1 MKCPHCGKEVKP
13 GTLFCP
19 KCLTEI
25 QWVPEYNTVET
36 LIRQKEK
43 ERDHTKKT
51 ETKTKKLFVI
61 GKKWKKIFLCGILM
75 LLLLVLALVG
85 LNFYQANSYVYQY
98 KTGVRAL
105 EQGDYQ
111 KALEHIDAAL
121 VLEPDNPN
129 ANLMLASIFE
139 AQKDYSSVEKILTV
153 FLKQHPDNREAYSLL
168 LKSMEKNGDLE
179 EIRDFMKQCTNP
191 DILDE
196 FSEYICPDPVTNLK
210 SGTYREEK
218 ASITL
223 EGDCEKIYYS
233 FDGTKPDENS
243 SVYSGPIQIKKG
255 VTILYAYCV
264 NEKGIPSDVIYRKYV
279 LKPEEDE

>member
-139 AQKDYSSVEKILTV
+139 AQKDYSSEEKILTV

-255 VTILYAYCV
+255 VTILYAYGV

>member
-1 MKCPHCGKEVKP
+1 M
-13 GTLFCP
+13 
-19 KCLTEI
+19 
-25 QWVPEYNTVET
+25 
-36 LIRQKEK
+36 
-43 ERDHTKKT
+43 
-51 ETKTKKLFVI
+51 
-61 GKKWKKIFLCGILM
+61 
-75 LLLLVLALVG
+75 
-85 LNFYQANSYVYQY
+85 
-98 KTGVRAL
+98 
-105 EQGDYQ
+105 
-111 KALEHIDAAL
+111 EHIDAAL

-255 VTILYAYCV
+255 VTILYAYGV

>member
-255 VTILYAYCV
+255 VTILYAYGV
-264 NEKGIPSDVIYRKYV
+264 NERGIPSDVIYRKYV

>member
-129 ANLMLASIFE
+129 ANLILASIFE

-255 VTILYAYCV
+255 VTILYAYGV

>member
-255 VTILYAYCV
+255 VTILSAYGV

>member
-98 KTGVRAL
+98 KTGIRAL

-255 VTILYAYCV
+255 VTILYAYGV

>member
-25 QWVPEYNTVET
+25 QWVPGYNTVET

-255 VTILYAYCV
+255 VTILYAYGV

>member
-121 VLEPDNPN
+121 VLEPDNSN

-255 VTILYAYCV
+255 VTILYAYGV

>member
-255 VTILYAYCV
+255 VTILYAYGV

>member
-153 FLKQHPDNREAYSLL
+153 FLKQHADNREAYSLL
-168 LKSMEKNGDLE
+168 LKKTSLG
-179 EIRDFMKQCTNP
+179 
-191 DILDE
+191 
-196 FSEYICPDPVTNLK
+196 
-210 SGTYREEK
+210 
-218 ASITL
+218 
-223 EGDCEKIYYS
+223 
-233 FDGTKPDENS
+233 
-243 SVYSGPIQIKKG
+243 
-255 VTILYAYCV
+255 
-264 NEKGIPSDVIYRKYV
+264 
-279 LKPEEDE
+279 

>member
-61 GKKWKKIFLCGILM
+61 GKKWKKKFLCGILM

-255 VTILYAYCV
+255 VTILYAYGV

>member
-179 EIRDFMKQCTNP
+179 EIRDFMKQSTNP

-255 VTILYAYCV
+255 VTILYAYGV

>member
-105 EQGDYQ
+105 GQGDYQ

-255 VTILYAYCV
+255 VTILYAYGV

>member
-111 KALEHIDAAL
+111 KHW
-121 VLEPDNPN
+121 
-129 ANLMLASIFE
+129 ST
-139 AQKDYSSVEKILTV
+139 LTP
-153 FLKQHPDNREAYSLL
+153 HWCWSL
-168 LKSMEKNGDLE
+168 
-179 EIRDFMKQCTNP
+179 
-191 DILDE
+191 
-196 FSEYICPDPVTNLK
+196 
-210 SGTYREEK
+210 
-218 ASITL
+218 
-223 EGDCEKIYYS
+223 
-233 FDGTKPDENS
+233 
-243 SVYSGPIQIKKG
+243 
-255 VTILYAYCV
+255 TI
-264 NEKGIPSDVIYRKYV
+264 PMQT
-279 LKPEEDE
+279 

>member
-196 FSEYICPDPVTNLK
+196 FSEYICPDPVTNPK

-255 VTILYAYCV
+255 VTILYAYGV

>member
-210 SGTYREEK
+210 SGIYREEK

-255 VTILYAYCV
+255 VTILYAYGV

>member
-61 GKKWKKIFLCGILM
+61 GKKWKKIILCGILM

-255 VTILYAYCV
+255 VTILYAYGV

>member
-223 EGDCEKIYYS
+223 EGDCAKIYYS

-255 VTILYAYCV
+255 VTILYAYGV

>member
-51 ETKTKKLFVI
+51 EAKTKKLFVI

-255 VTILYAYCV
+255 VTILYAYGV

-279 LKPEEDE
+279 LKPEGDE